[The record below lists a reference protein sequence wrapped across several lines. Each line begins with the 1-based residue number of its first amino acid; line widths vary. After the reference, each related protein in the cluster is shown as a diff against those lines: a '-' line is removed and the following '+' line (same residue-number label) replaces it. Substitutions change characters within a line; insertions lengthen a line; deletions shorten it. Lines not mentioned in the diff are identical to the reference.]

1 MQQAEILRN
10 AALGQSLVA
19 KMEKRG
25 FEAYYCADKE
35 AALEKALELISE
47 TDVVSWGGSMTIAE
61 VGLLDAVKQRNPV
74 IDRDT
79 AKSAEEKMELMR
91 KALLCDTFIMS
102 SNAISADGQL
112 VNIDGNGNRVA
123 ALIFGPKQVVVI
135 AGLNKVAGS
144 LDAAIDRARNV
155 AAPINAQ
162 RFAGLATPCYKLGH
176 CADCQLPESICAQV
190 VITRR
195 SRTAGRIKVILVGE
209 HLGF

>member
-10 AALGQSLVA
+10 QALGETLV
-19 KMEKRG
+19 KNMQRRG

-35 AALEKALELISE
+35 AALMKALELIPA
-47 TDVVSWGGSMTIAE
+47 TDVVSWGGSATIAE
-61 VGLLDAVKQRNPV
+61 VGLLDAVKGRNSV

-79 AKSAEEKMELMR
+79 AATPEEKVELMR
-91 KALLCDTFIMS
+91 QGLLCDTFIMS
-102 SNAISADGQL
+102 SNAISMDGQL

-144 LDAAIDRARNV
+144 LDSALDRARNI

-162 RFAGLATPCYKLGH
+162 RFANLPTPCYKLGR
-176 CADCQLPESICAQV
+176 CADCQSPDSICAQI

>member
-25 FEAYYCADKE
+25 FDAYYCADKE
-35 AALEKALELISE
+35 AALTKALELIPE
-47 TDVVSWGGSMTIAE
+47 TDVVSWGGSSTIAE
-61 VGLLDAVKQRNPV
+61 IGLQQVVQKRNPV

-79 AKSAEEKMELMR
+79 AKNAEEKMELMR

-123 ALIFGPKQVVVI
+123 ALIFGPKQVIVI

-162 RFAGLATPCYKLGH
+162 RFTGLATPCYKLGH
-176 CADCQLPESICAQV
+176 CADCQSPESICAQV

-195 SRTAGRIKVILVGE
+195 SRTAGRIKIILVGE
-209 HLGF
+209 PLGF

>member
-1 MQQAEILRN
+1 MQQAEKLRN
-10 AALGQSLVA
+10 EALGQTLVQN
-19 KMEKRG
+19 MQRRG
-25 FEAYYCADKE
+25 FDAYYCADKE
-35 AALEKALELISE
+35 AALAKALELIPE
-47 TDVVSWGGSMTIAE
+47 TDVVSWGGSVTLAE
-61 VGLLDAVKQRNPV
+61 TGVLDAVKSRNPV

-79 AKSAEEKMELMR
+79 AASAEEKGELMR
-91 KALLCDTFIMS
+91 KALLCDTYLMS

-144 LDAAIDRARNV
+144 LDAAMDRARNV
-155 AAPINAQ
+155 AA
-162 RFAGLATPCYKLGH
+162 CYKLGR
-176 CADCQLPESICAQV
+176 CADCQAADSICAQI

-195 SRTAGRIKVILVGE
+195 SRTQGRIKVILVGE

>member
-123 ALIFGPKQVVVI
+123 ALIFGPKQVIVI

-144 LDAAIDRARNV
+144 LDAAVDRARNV

>member
-1 MQQAEILRN
+1 MQQAEKLRN
-10 AALGQSLVA
+10 ETLGQTLVQN
-19 KMEKRG
+19 MQRRG
-25 FEAYYCADKE
+25 FDAYYCADKE
-35 AALEKALELISE
+35 AALAKALELIPE
-47 TDVVSWGGSMTIAE
+47 TDVVSWGGSVTLAE
-61 VGLLDAVKQRNPV
+61 TGVLDAVKSRNPV

-79 AKSAEEKMELMR
+79 AASAEEKGELMR
-91 KALLCDTFIMS
+91 KALLCDTYLMS

-144 LDAAIDRARNV
+144 LDAAMDRARNV

-162 RFAGLATPCYKLGH
+162 RFAGLATPCYKLGR
-176 CADCQLPESICAQV
+176 CADCQAADSICAQI

-195 SRTAGRIKVILVGE
+195 SRTQGRIKVILVGE